1 MKVILCPRRINSR
14 MFYMMYMRSQDQS
27 EFNKI
32 REEEGEKII
41 PTDMVEQSISIY
53 KEDDQDRRRKKF
65 PVRSIYESTKEIRK
79 IPRWMI
85 NSNGKFFDGTGLSE
99 SMYAKGK
106 NQINYAAAEQELNL
120 DNRRGSQQSLE
131 VRDAGNVTI
140 QDRQSDDQNSVL
152 DIEEIRPDFKEVK
165 LQAKTDKV
173 MIAQDVLEDEGGL
186 SPNQDIDQSI
196 GTEMANL
203 TN

>member
-1 MKVILCPRRINSR
+1 

-106 NQINYAAAEQELNL
+106 NQINYAAAE
-120 DNRRGSQQSLE
+120 
-131 VRDAGNVTI
+131 
-140 QDRQSDDQNSVL
+140 
-152 DIEEIRPDFKEVK
+152 
-165 LQAKTDKV
+165 
-173 MIAQDVLEDEGGL
+173 
-186 SPNQDIDQSI
+186 
-196 GTEMANL
+196 
-203 TN
+203 